1 MRNVTGTERYCDEPV
16 NTTPETAP
24 HLHHPALR
32 GGCRA
37 PLLASPQ
44 GLVQNLIVCASG
56 CSGCALEERMPLFG
70 KKKTL
75 TSLART
81 CG

>member
-16 NTTPETAP
+16 NTAPETAP

-32 GGCRA
+32 GGSRA
-37 PLLASPQ
+37 PRLASPQ
-44 GLVQNLIVCASG
+44 GLVQNRMVRTSG
-56 CSGCALEERMPLFG
+56 CIWCALEERMPLFR

-75 TSLART
+75 TGLART